1 MDSVMISLSR
11 IMKTLLSGWIYQGYP
26 PGSQDLLS
34 THINAVVFEQ
44 DFAIAQTTLFMKW
57 FFQIHFTATF
67 QTCKPGYISGLTLC
81 SKKLNYCSNCDFS
94 LYLLGDRPVSF
105 VKILVK

>member
-34 THINAVVFEQ
+34 THINAVMFEQ
-44 DFAIAQTTLFMKW
+44 DFAIAQTTLFFYEMVFSNTLHRHIPNLQAW
-57 FFQIHFTATF
+57 I
-67 QTCKPGYISGLTLC
+67 YIRLDLM
-81 SKKLNYCSNCDFS
+81 F
-94 LYLLGDRPVSF
+94 
-105 VKILVK
+105 